1 MQSVKVK
8 VCGVARLEDAVLA
21 AELGAWAVGM
31 VFYAPSPRCCPRD
44 QAEAIAATLK
54 RRVELAGVFVNAS
67 LAEIGRLTDEL
78 GLTLVQ
84 LHGDEG
90 PSFCGEVA
98 RRTGARVI
106 KAARIG
112 GPGALQDLER
122 FHTDFHLLD
131 GHVPGLRGG
140 GGQPF
145 EWELLRGRRSKIP
158 AILSGGLT
166 PENVRS
172 AIDFASPYGVD
183 VASGVEAR
191 PGVKDE
197 ARLRAFFAAARPP
210 QPVEAA
216 ELLDP
221 GEPTEPG
228 RPVEAPDLLVAATAP
243 DGPPAERGPNEQDP
257 SPAEAV
263 A

>member
-1 MQSVKVK
+1 MGVQSPKVK
-8 VCGVARLEDAVLA
+8 ICGVTRLEDAVLA

-31 VFYAPSPRCCPRD
+31 VFYEPSPRSCRLGE
-44 QAEAIAATLK
+44 AEAIAATLK

-67 LAEIGRLTDEL
+67 LDEIARLADQL
-78 GLTLVQ
+78 GLTLIQ

-106 KAARIG
+106 KASPIG

-131 GHVPGLRGG
+131 GHTPGLRGG
-140 GGQPF
+140 GGQTF
-145 EWELLRGRRSKIP
+145 EWELLAARRSKIP

-166 PENVRS
+166 PENVGS
-172 AIDFASPYGVD
+172 AIDQAKPYGVD
-183 VASGVEAR
+183 VASGVEAS
-191 PGVKDE
+191 PGVKDP
-197 ARLRAFFAAARPP
+197 AKLRAFFAAAHPI
-210 QPVEAA
+210 
-216 ELLDP
+216 
-221 GEPTEPG
+221 
-228 RPVEAPDLLVAATAP
+228 
-243 DGPPAERGPNEQDP
+243 
-257 SPAEAV
+257 PAEAL